1 METSEHNK
9 LKNKIVTEVL
19 IHLNRRTASGDGMK
33 DSEGINHITFVYN
46 SRTLTRTFMY
56 NPREGEDGAGWWW
69 RKEEKAG
76 TM

>member
-1 METSEHNK
+1 MFRYMKQSDSCQKGGVGN
-9 LKNKIVTEVL
+9 
-19 IHLNRRTASGDGMK
+19 GMK

-76 TM
+76 TT